1 MSLMMG
7 LVAAADEG
15 EAEEH
20 IDRTHHW
27 LWPEGYE
34 IWFGGAAWLIIFGL
48 LAWKAGPMLMKALAA
63 RTARIQS
70 ELDAAAEDETSAEAE
85 AARIRQAKGDI
96 EAERAR
102 IHAEAD
108 TRAEAVIAE
117 GRARLDRE
125 IAELEAKADAD
136 IAAAASRSGDELRG
150 EIAKLA
156 WAAADRIVS
165 DGIDDA
171 TQQRLVEDY
180 IASVGAT
187 SPAGAS
193 S

>member
-1 MSLMMG
+1 MVAHLRPAG
-7 LVAAADEG
+7 LEGRADAHEG
-15 EAEEH
+15 
-20 IDRTHHW
+20 
-27 LWPEGYE
+27 
-34 IWFGGAAWLIIFGL
+34 
-48 LAWKAGPMLMKALAA
+48 AGCPH
-63 RTARIQS
+63 RGIQS

-150 EIAKLA
+150 EIARLA
-156 WAAADRIVS
+156 WAAADRIIS
-165 DGIDDA
+165 DGIDDD

-187 SPAGAS
+187 SPEGARGRMIASERAAGS
-193 S
+193 GLRGRGTQ